1 MPPRSSYGFTEIMFY
16 PLIPTFGPEITDH
29 VCVDVNNLEILDE
42 SGKGSWFEQRISKV
56 LFSIFHCLYLLNYTE
71 KIII

>member
-42 SGKGSWFEQRISKV
+42 SGKGS
-56 LFSIFHCLYLLNYTE
+56 
-71 KIII
+71 